1 MRALVTAGRG
11 AFRTE
16 DRLPVCASVD
26 PPDYSGSPIVRSFEP
41 FEQQVRQLLEATIPY
56 DQPVVAI
63 MGRTTTVSR
72 RRPARDPLAAQR
84 PRGSRHSVRYSER
97 WPRVGSS
104 VFTA

>member
-1 MRALVTAGRG
+1 MRALVTAGRA

-56 DQPVVAI
+56 DQPALV
-63 MGRTTTVSR
+63 TTHGDWEPSKLSR
-72 RRPARDPLAAQR
+72 EGSACGTEWTRASSAGRPALDSHTR
-84 PRGSRHSVRYSER
+84 
-97 WPRVGSS
+97 
-104 VFTA
+104 